1 MHRLSKSLRAAAF
14 AAFAVCAVAPALAQS
29 RRPTPREAIERNI
42 TPVTAAARELTLT
55 DAERA
60 AVADITDRAETWAAE
75 MVEAEHHRDP
85 GAVRARARRIE
96 LLARVLRARVEALR
110 ANATAAE
117 RERAVVASTERR
129 TQARAALERAAEE
142 RLVLERGDEAV
153 STYALP
159 PPDAD
164 ASVARVTDAAVE
176 AAR

>member
-129 TQARAALERAAEE
+129 TQARAALEHAEE
-142 RLVLERGDEAV
+142 RLPVPNAATRPP
-153 STYALP
+153 TYALP
-159 PPDAD
+159 PARRRCS
-164 ASVARVTDAAVE
+164 AARVSDAAAE